1 LGGGAAER
9 GSSEEVLPT
18 TDGVALVK
26 REIFGDKLVD
36 STYPRLHR
44 TLFPP
49 APCLGPCSTHVPLFI
64 HQLSSDYTLQ
74 PLLL

>member
-26 REIFGDKLVD
+26 REIFGDKFD
-36 STYPRLHR
+36 DWIYPRFYRILSH
-44 TLFPP
+44 P